1 MIKNKTRQQ
10 DKGRVERNSHSVVPV
25 TSVLLPFT
33 AAVVA
38 IDVER

>member
-1 MIKNKTRQQ
+1 MIKNKTGSRT
-10 DKGRVERNSHSVVPV
+10 KGRAERNRHTDVPV